1 MKTNFTNIFVVSII
15 TLIVYSLAQSYI
27 RQIDNPSK
35 SQIHVVKISDN
46 TWTNTAIWTTVPA
59 PVPVTPPPAPMAI
72 NSFLANGTEPFW
84 AANFS
89 WTTMVLQNP
98 DIGIV
103 NITGIVW
110 PIILTGWIY
119 IRNEPLTSTLINLT
133 IQPCT
138 NGMSEQIFSGSI
150 VISIS
155 GAVYNW
161 CAMF

>member
-1 MKTNFTNIFVVSII
+1 MKTNFTNIFVVSVI
-15 TLIVYSLAQSYI
+15 TLIAYSLAQSYI
-27 RQIDNPSK
+27 HQIDNPSK
-35 SQIHVVKISDN
+35 PQIHVVKIYDN
-46 TWTNTAIWTTVPA
+46 TWANITTWPIV
-59 PVPVTPPPAPMAI
+59 PVPVTPPPAPMVI
-72 NSFLANGTEPFW
+72 NSFLSNGTEPFW

-89 WTTMVLQNP
+89 GSTMVFQNP
-98 DIGIV
+98 DIGII

-110 PIILTGWIY
+110 PTILTGWIY
-119 IRNEPLTSTLINLT
+119 IRNEPSTSTLINLT